1 MNIRRFPLQRAGW
14 YGLGVGALTL
24 MLAAC
29 DTGSLVDLQDPDLI
43 TGPVARDTANVAEL
57 RNGALFEFARAVS
70 GPAGNN
76 ATPGIV
82 GLTGLMTDEL
92 WYASTFPTMKE
103 VDSRNIDVNNSGLL
117 SVYQYIHR
125 ARNLTDRVAEQ
136 YIAAGRENTA
146 DYAMMANLSGFTT
159 IFLAENF
166 CSGVPLSSTA
176 LTGDLEF
183 GPPQTTAQLL
193 DTATTRFE
201 TALAHAQAANAVDQQ
216 NLARIGQARAL
227 LARGEF
233 DAAAALVA
241 AVPTDFA
248 YEVAYSNSSS
258 GQNNG
263 VWYNI
268 NTERRSSAAS
278 GEGQNGV
285 VFFKRGP
292 AEAGNDLDPRVSVD
306 STGMGSG
313 VLDVPHY
320 RQTKY
325 GERGAGIPLA
335 TGIEARLIEAEAAL
349 SKGTSASY
357 LPILNALRAEI
368 GLADLTDPG
377 AGEPR
382 VRQFFEERAF
392 WLWLTGHRLGDLR
405 RMVKFYGFEQDE
417 VFPTGQTIF
426 GSPYG
431 SDVNLPI
438 PFQERNNPEYSGQC
452 IDRNA

>member
-1 MNIRRFPLQRAGW
+1 MNIRRFPLPRAGW
-14 YGLGVGALTL
+14 FGLGAGALAL

-29 DTGSLVDLQDPDLI
+29 DTSGLVDLQDPDQI
-43 TGPVARDTANVAEL
+43 TGPVARDPANVAEL
-57 RNGALFEFARAVS
+57 RNGALFEFARAVT

-76 ATPGIV
+76 STPGIV
-82 GLTGLMTDEL
+82 GLAGLMTDEL

-103 VDSRNIDVNNSGLL
+103 VDARSIDVNNGGLL

-125 ARNLTDRVAEQ
+125 ARNLAERVAEQ
-136 YIAAGRENTA
+136 YAVAGREQSA
-146 DYAMMANLSGFTT
+146 DHAMMANLSGFST

-183 GPPQTTAQLL
+183 GQPQTTTQLL
-193 DTATTRFE
+193 DTATARFT
-201 TALAHAQAANAVDQQ
+201 TALASAQVADAADQQ
-216 NLARIGQARAL
+216 YLALLGQARAL
-227 LARGEF
+227 LVRGEF
-233 DAAAALVA
+233 VEAATLVKA
-241 AVPTDFA
+241 IPTGFA

-278 GEGQNGV
+278 GEGQNGIA
-285 VFFKRGP
+285 FFLRGP
-292 AEAGNDLDPRVSVD
+292 DNNDLDPRVSVD

-320 RQTKY
+320 RQAKY
-325 GERGAGIPLA
+325 GERGAGVVLA
-335 TGIEARLIEAEAAL
+335 SGIEARLIEAEAAL
-349 SKGTSASY
+349 NLGESAAY
-357 LPILNALRAEI
+357 LPILNALRADI
-368 GLADLTDPG
+368 GLAALTDPG
-377 AGEPR
+377 TGAPR
-382 VRQFFEERAF
+382 VRQLFEERAF
-392 WLWLTGHRLGDLR
+392 WLWLTGHRLADLR
-405 RMVKFYGFEQDE
+405 RMVKFYGFAQDQ